1 LNEKCELIYIFRR
14 AFKTMKLLRALIH
27 KLETPIGAAISALIG
42 MITLGTV
49 AYHYLEGWNWISS
62 FYFSVATLT
71 TVGYGDLYPTSDFS
85 RLFTAAYVLIGVAI
99 ALTTMGLVTTNYL
112 LKREGKLLEMKERVS
127 AEK

>member
-1 LNEKCELIYIFRR
+1 MKNASLYIFRR
-14 AFKTMKLLRALIH
+14 AFETMKLLRALIH

-42 MITLGTV
+42 MIALGTV
-49 AYHYLEGWNWISS
+49 AYHYLEGWSWISS

-112 LKREGKLLEMKERVS
+112 LKREGKLLKMKEGERR
-127 AEK
+127 EIED

>member
-1 LNEKCELIYIFRR
+1 
-14 AFKTMKLLRALIH
+14 MKLLRALIH

-42 MITLGTV
+42 MIALGTV

-71 TVGYGDLYPTSDFS
+71 TVGYGDLYPTSDVS